1 MTINE
6 LSALYGCVDCS
17 ATYDAVN
24 RYNKVQ
30 NRLDTVFDDAMKE
43 LEVEKLKKRHLE
55 NDKIGLKT
63 NK

>member
-6 LSALYGCVDCS
+6 LNALYGGVDCS
-17 ATYDAVN
+17 ATQDAVN

-30 NRLDTVFDDAMKE
+30 NRLDTALDDAMKE
-43 LEVEKLKKRHLE
+43 LEAEKLQKQHLE

-63 NK
+63 TK

>member
-6 LSALYGCVDCS
+6 LNALYGCVDCS
-17 ATYDAVN
+17 ATRDAVN

-30 NRLDTVFDDAMKE
+30 NRLDTAMDDAMKE
-43 LEVEKLKKRHLE
+43 LEAEKLQKQHLE